1 MSLFSSV
8 PTPVEPMIVRAADA
22 EVVGRSPTV
31 VRLLADASTT
41 GGALSSQRVT
51 LSRGADGAAPHT
63 HALSTEVFYVLGGEV
78 QILSGDRIA
87 TATAGDLVVVPP
99 RLAHAFGAQDGSA
112 AELLILL
119 TPGVERFGYFR
130 LLDRLRTGQADR
142 QELLDSQQR
151 YDNYFLD
158 SPAWRDARTAP
169 GESSWI

>member
-1 MSLFSSV
+1 M
-8 PTPVEPMIVRAADA
+8 
-22 EVVGRSPTV
+22 
-31 VRLLADASTT
+31 LLATSVHHVCIDIQGIAEIADPGSPGSQANQESGEQDA
-41 GGALSSQRVT
+41 QR
-51 LSRGADGAAPHT
+51 RI
-63 HALSTEVFYVLGGEV
+63 GGEHDELV
-78 QILSGDRIA
+78 IRVVADDL

-99 RLAHAFGAQDGSA
+99 RLVHAFGAQAGSA